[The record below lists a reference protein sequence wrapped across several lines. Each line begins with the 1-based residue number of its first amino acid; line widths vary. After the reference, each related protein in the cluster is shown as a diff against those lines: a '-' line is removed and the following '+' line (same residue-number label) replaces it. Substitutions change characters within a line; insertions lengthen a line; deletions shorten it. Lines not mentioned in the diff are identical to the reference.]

1 MKTRWSRRLRWLL
14 PPIAL
19 AVLVIVLHPLLLP
32 LAGGF
37 LDASTPPHPV
47 DDIMVLGGG
56 ADTRPFVAAALYKA
70 GYAKRILLPAVKQ
83 SPKSGAEAGPS
94 ETAVMRR
101 VLLLRGVPSEAIV
114 ELPGEVDSTEDE
126 ARSLKRYLD
135 ERSERTVAIVT
146 NDYHTR
152 RARWVFRTELGRPDL
167 SVFAAPTDDFDANNW
182 WRSEVGFTLYA
193 TEYLK
198 LGRYLV
204 GR

>member
-1 MKTRWSRRLRWLL
+1 
-14 PPIAL
+14 
-19 AVLVIVLHPLLLP
+19 VVVLHPLLLP
-32 LAGGF
+32 LAGGY
-37 LDASTPPHPV
+37 LDASTPPHEV
-47 DDIMVLGGG
+47 DDVMVLGGG

-83 SPKSGAEAGPS
+83 SPDSDAEAGPS

-101 VLLLRGVPSEAIV
+101 VLLVRGVPSEAIV
-114 ELPGEVDSTEDE
+114 DLPGEVDSTEDE
-126 ARSLKRYLD
+126 ARSLKRYLAD
-135 ERSERTVAIVT
+135 QPERTVAIVT

-152 RARWVFRTELGRPDL
+152 RARWIFRTELGRPDL

-182 WRSEVGFTLYA
+182 WRSEEGCALYA